1 MPIPWEPHVQKSGQL
16 TVFPAPN
23 MLSAPA
29 WGQSLFQ
36 RILFDFNRLAQIN
49 LLGVRMVSPQGIQE
63 PQRNGLGADI
73 RFDVT
78 NGPCKFFNIAGTD
91 QEGILDTSPGHIKG
105 ICFSVVSGA
114 KFQKIWKA
122 FIFLPTNPIASARTV
137 GVNVRIALA
146 LHELLHACG
155 LKGDDPG
162 HGTPAVPAQGDLDL
176 YATGGVVLPA
186 TNPDDDQFL
195 IGGKLVPSRNGQ
207 FTITTRTASLVQ
219 SIWLL
224 GQF

>member
-1 MPIPWEPHVQKSGQL
+1 MPIPWEARVQKSGQL
-16 TVFPAPN
+16 TVFPAEK
-23 MLSAPA
+23 MLSASA
-29 WGQSLFQ
+29 WGPSLFQ
-36 RILFDFNRLAQIN
+36 RILFEFNRLGQVN
-49 LLGVRMVSPQGIQE
+49 LLGVRMVSGTQE

-78 NGPCKFFNIAGTD
+78 NGPCKFFNISGRDEEAT
-91 QEGILDTSPGHIKG
+91 LDTSPGHIKG
-105 ICFSVVSGA
+105 VCFKVVSGV
-114 KFQKIWKA
+114 KFQKTWKA
-122 FIFLPTNPIASARTV
+122 FVFLPVNPIASDRTV

-155 LKGDDPG
+155 LNEDDPG
-162 HGTPAVPAQGDLDL
+162 HGTPAIPAQGDLDL

-186 TNPDDDQFL
+186 TKPDDDQFL
-195 IGGKLVPSRNGQ
+195 IGGKLVPGRGGQ
-207 FTITTRTASLVQ
+207 FTITPRTATLVQ